1 MGMFADYGAMRF
13 ALMDVRAS
21 LDPNAPAVPPSTW
34 ERIQSRI
41 RSFF

>member
-1 MGMFADYGAMRF
+1 MFADYGAMRF

-21 LDPNAPAVPPSTW
+21 LDPNAPAAPPSSW
-34 ERIQSRI
+34 ERFQSRI